1 MMDRQTAIDLARAY
15 LTMNSDPGSRPGDD
29 GLEAETMGMAFS
41 IGIEI
46 ITDAEAWQPS
56 PAHLYPGTA
65 NFKLATEALEAG
77 QVRFIGDASKLIEQ
91 AQSDKA
97 AHDALQLIFETQLA
111 RGEAVPPE
119 LGRWAL
125 SAKRPR
131 KGAHTNKPR
140 DRAIVNAVRWLV
152 AQGIAPTRNDETL
165 HDESACDIV
174 AEAIAAVDRSMSYP
188 AVRKVWDKANSWEKL
203 TA

>member
-15 LTMNSDPGSRPGDD
+15 LTMNPDPGSRPGDD
-29 GLEAETMGMAFS
+29 GLEAEAMGMAFS
-41 IGIEI
+41 TGIEI
-46 ITDAEAWQPS
+46 ITDAETWQPS
-56 PAHLYPGTA
+56 PAHMYPGTT

-97 AHDALQLIFETQLA
+97 AHDACRLIFETQLA
-111 RGEAVPPE
+111 RCEAVPPE
-119 LGRWAL
+119 LGRWVL

-131 KGAHTNKPR
+131 KGAHKNKPR
-140 DRAIVNAVRWLV
+140 DRAIVNAVRWLA
-152 AQGIAPTRNDETL
+152 AQGIAPTRNDQSS
-165 HDESACDIV
+165 HGESACDIV
-174 AEAIAAVDRSMSYP
+174 AEAMAAADRFISYDS
-188 AVRKVWDKANSWEKL
+188 VKQVWKNAEPWEKL